1 MLPVPS
7 MSIMTTN
14 PRIETIMASNPVT
27 TNLLGSYFLG
37 AKNSD
42 PTRNFANAALPL
54 LVNGSPSYV
63 DSKCARLSRGTG
75 YFDTQIP
82 SRQSLTIV
90 ALAKQPATTDTT
102 IAVANYFKDTS
113 GNTTG
118 DTLMTRWVSG
128 NPLVT
133 FYAQTGAT
141 TGVTGVG
148 QTRPVVAGEYNV
160 FGSLIVASGL
170 TIGAWAMSET
180 TDPAFSTATLSTRN
194 FSTRTFLI
202 GATYSTTE
210 YLTPT
215 DISAVLIYDGDV
227 GATNMR
233 AIMNW
238 LRNTVGVEAG
248 IWSSPKISDIDMM
261 ASTLDSR
268 VTYTGPVHAYMQQ
281 SGVIGY
287 TSANQYPLEYRN
299 GVAVGRSL
307 PEPASTNVTTDTYMA
322 NLSTTTPGS
331 QEWGVAGWTV
341 PSMTVITGVDG
352 GNGRLAPDINATLF
366 GVYQDGGTAKWLI
379 DDSVVPDSINFGQWT
394 RYSYSATPDANGRV
408 RWYVTR
414 LNANAHLIDRYNSGT
429 AGTKYYFSVFQDRSR
444 TDGIGVSFGQIEV
457 SEHATSPIRN
467 QDNGGTRVA
476 SSVKVDTQGAKRLQ
490 LIFSDGSSSTYTHPS
505 NPFTLPLADFDWGKK
520 YLTKISF
527 S

>member
-7 MSIMTTN
+7 MSILTTN
-14 PRIETIMASNPVT
+14 PRIEAIMASNPVT
-27 TNLLGSYFLG
+27 SNLLGSYFLG
-37 AKNSD
+37 AKNAD
-42 PTRNFANAALPL
+42 PTRNFANADLPL
-54 LVNGSPSYV
+54 LVNGSPGYV

-90 ALAKQPATTDTT
+90 ALAKQPAANNTT
-102 IAVANYFKDTS
+102 IAVANYMKDTS

-118 DTLMTRWVSG
+118 DTLMQRWVSG
-128 NPLVT
+128 NPYVS
-133 FYAQTGAT
+133 FYGQTAT
-141 TGVTGVG
+141 DGVVTGVG

-160 FGSLIVASGL
+160 FGGILISTGL
-170 TIGAWAMSET
+170 SIGAWAMSET
-180 TDPAFSTATLSTRN
+180 TDPAFSSATLASRN
-194 FSTRTFLI
+194 FSTRSFLI

-210 YLTPT
+210 YLTAT

-248 IWSSPKISDIDMM
+248 IWSVPKIADIDMKD
-261 ASTLDSR
+261 STLDSR

-281 SGVIGY
+281 TGVIGY
-287 TSANQYPLEYRN
+287 TTANQYPLEYRN

-307 PEPASTNVTTDTYMA
+307 PEPASINVTTDTYMA
-322 NLSTTTPGS
+322 NLATTSPGT
-331 QEWGVAGWTV
+331 QEWGVSGWSLA
-341 PSMTVITGVDG
+341 SMTVIPGVDG
-352 GNGRLAPDINATLF
+352 GNGRLAPDVNATLF
-366 GVYQDGGTAKWLI
+366 GVYQDGGTAKWLVEET
-379 DDSVVPDSINFGQWT
+379 VVPDSINFGQWT
-394 RYSYSATPDANGRV
+394 RYSYSATPDASGRV
-408 RWYVTR
+408 RWYVAR
-414 LNANAHLIDRYNSGT
+414 LSSTAHLIDRYNTAT

-467 QDNGGTRVA
+467 QDNGGNRVA